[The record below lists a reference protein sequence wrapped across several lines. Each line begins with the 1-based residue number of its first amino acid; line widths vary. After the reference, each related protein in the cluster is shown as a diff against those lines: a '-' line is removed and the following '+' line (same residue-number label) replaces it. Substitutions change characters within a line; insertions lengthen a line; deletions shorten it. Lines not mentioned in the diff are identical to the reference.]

1 MLKYVVLAEI
11 LAKSKSDFL
20 SGKEASVY
28 KDDLDIIKVNQLKS
42 GVAAN
47 DVEKIMSI
55 IQDRQLN
62 LMVDPL
68 FKAHKD
74 DLLRSVY
81 L

>member
-47 DVEKIMSI
+47 DVEKIRDNVYHPGQTAQS
-55 IQDRQLN
+55 DG
-62 LMVDPL
+62 
-68 FKAHKD
+68 
-74 DLLRSVY
+74 RSSFQSSQR
-81 L
+81 